1 MDYLSLIKLPIE
13 AELAD
18 FIDLFNK
25 SLMHS
30 DGLLSQVLDHI
41 RQRAGKRMRPILILL
56 MARNF
61 GKVSSVTQ
69 HSAVGLELLHTASL
83 VHDDVVD
90 ESGERRGQA
99 SVNATYNN
107 KVAVLDIDTFCT
119 LCKIEKRG
127 SARYLKEVTKGLR
140 DQSFWMETEEGV
152 YETFS
157 WVEKISIN
165 EKKGKIT
172 LRFSNDMKPFLLNL
186 QSDFT
191 SYKLPMVLRFSSRYT
206 NIVFDLIYSKFGQN
220 GRKSGSLEIL
230 VDEMKERIQIKKDKR
245 TNRVVNQNISFKD
258 LRVRILEPTL
268 EEINKFTDI
277 MVDAEYIKNGR
288 KTELIRF
295 NFRKKTK
302 HELENVPPFSE
313 NRIDLL

>member
-1 MDYLSLIKLPIE
+1 MSITILPAVEPTEMQRFIVAKSNQFILHSRYDLSLMEQRI
-13 AELAD
+13 LACMISMVD
-18 FIDLFNK
+18 SRGSDLQ
-25 SLMHS
+25 
-30 DGLLSQVLDHI
+30 DC
-41 RQRAGKRMRPILILL
+41 
-56 MARNF
+56 
-61 GKVSSVTQ
+61 
-69 HSAVGLELLHTASL
+69 E
-83 VHDDVVD
+83 
-90 ESGERRGQA
+90 
-99 SVNATYNN
+99 
-107 KVAVLDIDTFCT
+107 LDIDTFCT

-230 VDEMKERIQIKKDKR
+230 VDEMKERVQIKKDKR

-302 HELENVPPFSE
+302 HELENVPPFSL
-313 NRIDLL
+313 IKAFIAILLWTKHS

>member
-1 MDYLSLIKLPIE
+1 
-13 AELAD
+13 
-18 FIDLFNK
+18 
-25 SLMHS
+25 
-30 DGLLSQVLDHI
+30 
-41 RQRAGKRMRPILILL
+41 
-56 MARNF
+56 
-61 GKVSSVTQ
+61 
-69 HSAVGLELLHTASL
+69 
-83 VHDDVVD
+83 
-90 ESGERRGQA
+90 
-99 SVNATYNN
+99 
-107 KVAVLDIDTFCT
+107 
-119 LCKIEKRG
+119 
-127 SARYLKEVTKGLR
+127 
-140 DQSFWMETEEGV
+140 METEEGV

-230 VDEMKERIQIKKDKR
+230 VDEMKERVQIKKDKR

-277 MVDAEYIKNGR
+277 MVDAEYIKMAE
-288 KTELIRF
+288 KPSL
-295 NFRKKTK
+295 
-302 HELENVPPFSE
+302 
-313 NRIDLL
+313 

>member
-1 MDYLSLIKLPIE
+1 MSITILPAVEPTEMQRFIVAKSNQFILHSRYDLSLMEQRI
-13 AELAD
+13 LACMISMVD
-18 FIDLFNK
+18 SRGSDLQ
-25 SLMHS
+25 
-30 DGLLSQVLDHI
+30 DC
-41 RQRAGKRMRPILILL
+41 
-56 MARNF
+56 
-61 GKVSSVTQ
+61 
-69 HSAVGLELLHTASL
+69 E
-83 VHDDVVD
+83 
-90 ESGERRGQA
+90 
-99 SVNATYNN
+99 
-107 KVAVLDIDTFCT
+107 LDIDTFCT

-172 LRFSNDMKPFLLNL
+172 IRFSNDMKPFLLNL

-230 VDEMKERIQIKKDKR
+230 VDEMKERVQIKKDKR